1 MFQVKGDV
9 PTEDRVTQH
18 LVLVRRL
25 AQQGV
30 GDGAVGVREAGQVR
44 SGCQG
49 VYCQGMSPR
58 AWRTHKTFT
67 TTFWESESS
76 VQDTHFKT
84 VHHTATHAAHAQ
96 GQSPWQQTLA
106 NFSSSNGTGY
116 FLPSHPHFCL
126 HSDY

>member
-1 MFQVKGDV
+1 MWAQVAGGA
-9 PTEDRVTQH
+9 PTEDWVAQH
-18 LVLVRRL
+18 LVFVRRL

-58 AWRTHKTFT
+58 TWRTHKTFT

-76 VQDTHFKT
+76 GQDTHFT
-84 VHHTATHAAHAQ
+84 TFHHI
-96 GQSPWQQTLA
+96 
-106 NFSSSNGTGY
+106 
-116 FLPSHPHFCL
+116 
-126 HSDY
+126 

>member
-1 MFQVKGDV
+1 MKFQVKREDA
-9 PTEDRVTQH
+9 PTEDGVTQH

-58 AWRTHKTFT
+58 TWRTHKTFT

-76 VQDTHFKT
+76 VQDTISQQFST
-84 VHHTATHAAHAQ
+84 HTANHPN
-96 GQSPWQQTLA
+96 G
-106 NFSSSNGTGY
+106 SSTGSA
-116 FLPSHPHFCL
+116 PDPT
-126 HSDY
+126 